1 MNTINVK
8 LLLTLTFEGGDTQ
21 TTLSQEQMTELLD
34 NLDNAINMQV
44 NNIGLAPDE
53 LMTVD
58 FLFTEVEK

>member
-1 MNTINVK
+1 MVLTMNTINVK

-44 NNIGLAPDE
+44 NNIGLAPD
-53 LMTVD
+53 
-58 FLFTEVEK
+58 